1 MQWVKESAP
10 LETGVHLKT
19 GFESRLNYETVHING
34 ALGKNDLRLNIK
46 ITNFVEE
53 THHDVVRCFKLDVS
67 IVTVVVF
74 GVERIV
80 VFLCDYKLQTDRNIP
95 NIHTDKHTSY
105 CRDFQS

>member
-1 MQWVKESAP
+1 M
-10 LETGVHLKT
+10 ETGVHLKT

-53 THHDVVRCFKLDVS
+53 THHDVVRRFKLDVS

-80 VFLCDYKLQTDRNIP
+80 VFLCDYKLQ
-95 NIHTDKHTSY
+95 KHTKHTHRQTHKHTHILLSR
-105 CRDFQS
+105 RDVSFPVRL